1 MFGIS
6 LAVLLLCGLIL
17 ARRSVKFWINRL
29 QSRMEDKQ
37 MSRRCYCG
45 YLLEGLDMA
54 RCPECGRV
62 RNFDATAE
70 ELGLTQEELARA
82 QQRQQER
89 EARQ

>member
-1 MFGIS
+1 
-6 LAVLLLCGLIL
+6 
-17 ARRSVKFWINRL
+17 
-29 QSRMEDKQ
+29 